1 MTQDEDYERHAL
13 EFADKLATMTDAE
26 VRAAYLASDAE
37 ADDPWQSA
45 LAAELQARAID
56 I

>member
-13 EFADKLATMTDAE
+13 EFADRLATMSDAE
-26 VRAAYLASDAE
+26 VRAAYLANDAE

-45 LAAELQARAID
+45 LAVEIQSRGLD